1 VCWSEE
7 KEKRRKRHNAAVALR
22 LSSPTKMK
30 LLERVRANGGGV
42 VPRRGGVGVAI
53 EGWSKEKVGKRA

>member
-1 VCWSEE
+1 MCWSEE

-30 LLERVRANGGGV
+30 LIERVRANGGGV
-42 VPRRGGVGVAI
+42 VPGQGSVGVAF
-53 EGWSKEKVGKRA
+53 EGCAKEKVGKGA